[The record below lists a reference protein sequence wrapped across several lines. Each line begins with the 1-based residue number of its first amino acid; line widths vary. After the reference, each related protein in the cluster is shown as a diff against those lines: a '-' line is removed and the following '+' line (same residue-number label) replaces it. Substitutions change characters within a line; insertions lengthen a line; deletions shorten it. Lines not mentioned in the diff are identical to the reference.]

1 MSDIPVTRLP
11 RLSWQQ
17 GLARNRRL
25 LVAFTAFIGIFVCL
39 DVISPGPISYFEINF
54 LSSNNRTPR
63 LRRHG
68 PDGGVP

>member
-1 MSDIPVTRLP
+1 MSEVPLTRLP

-25 LVAFTAFIGIFVCL
+25 LVAFTAFVGIVVCL

-54 LSSNNRTPR
+54 LSSNTGPWPSPPWA
-63 LRRHG
+63 RRWCS
-68 PDGGVP
+68 